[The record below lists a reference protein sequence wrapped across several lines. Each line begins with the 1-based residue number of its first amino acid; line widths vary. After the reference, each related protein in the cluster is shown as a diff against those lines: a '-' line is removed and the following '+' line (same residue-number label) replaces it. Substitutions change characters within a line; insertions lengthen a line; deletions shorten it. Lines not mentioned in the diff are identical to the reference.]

1 MLRLGWAWICDFA
14 RFEGA
19 AILAIIMVLLLLGV
33 FQS

>member
-19 AILAIIMVLLLLGV
+19 AIMAILLVLLLLGV
-33 FQS
+33 FQY

>member
-19 AILAIIMVLLLLGV
+19 AILGILLVLVLLGV
-33 FQS
+33 FQY

>member
-19 AILAIIMVLLLLGV
+19 AIMAIIMVLLLLGV